1 MPPLPPEQIHKI
13 RSTVVA
19 NFKSGCPD
27 DLRLILEVRHHW
39 LAIFLVLEFGKERLI
54 TMDQRNAI

>member
-1 MPPLPPEQIHKI
+1 MPLLPPEQIRKI
-13 RSTVVA
+13 QTAVVA
-19 NFKSGCPD
+19 NFKYGCPD

-54 TMDQRNAI
+54 TMDRRDAI